1 MNTTGKHLHEAKHH
15 PRLPKEEQ
23 DSTVPVGG
31 RFPHGILHSLAWFWH
46 TSRGIRMKSIVNI
59 VLGLLVVGMDFAFIW
74 ATKMTIDT
82 ATGQDD
88 RPLWVGCALLVG
100 IGLVNIGIS
109 FVRRWTSAILGVKS
123 QNLMQLRAFSRLMH
137 SVWTGKEQFHS
148 GDVMNRLIRDANE
161 ITSVITDTLPA
172 AICVSVRLLLAFLY
186 LFHFD
191 SWLAMVVLVLAP
203 AFFLLSKVYIR
214 KMRSLSREIRTTD
227 SRIHSILQ
235 ESIQHRM
242 VLKTLEQTGG
252 MVERL
257 ERTQEHL
264 HGQVRHRTL
273 FSSFSNLTVNFGFT
287 AGYLLTFIWGVYR
300 MEAGTITYGTML
312 AFIQLVGQIQGP
324 FRDMTRFVPAIVG
337 ALTAAER
344 MEQLEQT
351 PMEESVS
358 QKLFPHGAGIRF
370 SNVTYRYND
379 GHRNVLDNFS
389 FDFAPGSTTAIL
401 GETGAGKTTLIRMV
415 LALLSP
421 TRGKVEFYDATT
433 SVAASPDTRCNLV
446 YVPQGNTLLSGTI
459 RDNLLL
465 GNPDATNEDLHQAL
479 RMACA
484 DFVFSLPETLDT
496 VCGEGGTGLSEGQ
509 AQRIAIARALLR
521 QGNILLLDEATSA
534 LDTDTERQ
542 LIGNIASQARERRQT
557 ILFITHRPAVVEYCE
572 NTLRLYRNG

>member
-1 MNTTGKHLHEAKHH
+1 MHL
-15 PRLPKEEQ
+15 
-23 DSTVPVGG
+23 
-31 RFPHGILHSLAWFWH
+31 LAWFWR

-59 VLGLLVVGMDFAFIW
+59 ILGLTVVGMDFAFIW

-82 ATGQDD
+82 ATGESTH
-88 RPLWVGCALLVG
+88 PLWAGCALLVG
-100 IGLVNIGIS
+100 IGLANIAIS
-109 FVRRWTSAILGVKS
+109 FARRWSSALLGVKS
-123 QNLMQLRAFSRLMH
+123 QNLMQQRAFARLMH

-172 AICVSVRLLLAFLY
+172 ALCVCVRLVFAFLY

-191 SWLAMVVLVLAP
+191 PWLALIVLVMAP
-203 AFFLLSKVYIR
+203 LFLLLSKVYIK
-214 KMRSLSREIRTTD
+214 KMRLLTREIRNTD
-227 SRIHSILQ
+227 SRIQSILQ

-242 VLKTLEQTGG
+242 VLKTLEQTDG

-257 ERTQEHL
+257 AQTQDQL
-264 HGQVRHRTL
+264 HGQVKHKTL
-273 FSSFSNLTVNFGFT
+273 FSSFSNLTVNLGFT

-300 MEAGTITYGTML
+300 LDAGAITYGTML

-324 FRDMTRFVPAIVG
+324 FRDMTRFVPSIIS

-351 PMEESVS
+351 PVEETGG
-358 QKLFPHGAGIRF
+358 QILFPQGAGIRF
-370 SNVTYRYND
+370 SNVTYRYQD
-379 GHRNVLDNFS
+379 GHRNILCNFS
-389 FDFAPGSTTAIL
+389 FDFTPGSTTAIL
-401 GETGAGKTTLIRMV
+401 GETGAGKTTMIRLI

-421 TRGKVEFYDATT
+421 TKGHVEFYDKERTA
-433 SVAASPDTRCNLV
+433 SASPNTRCNLV
-446 YVPQGNTLLSGTI
+446 YVPQGNTLLSGSI

-465 GNPDATNEDLHQAL
+465 GNPDATEEDMH
-479 RMACA
+479 RVIEMACA
-484 DFVFSLPETLDT
+484 DFVLSLPDALDT
-496 VCGEGGTGLSEGQ
+496 ICGEGGTGLSEGQ

-534 LDTDTERQ
+534 LDTETERQ
-542 LIGNIASQARERRQT
+542 LIGNIARQAKEKHQT

-572 NTLRLYRNG
+572 NTLMLRRLEQ

>member
-1 MNTTGKHLHEAKHH
+1 MASAHQIKHLF
-15 PRLPKEEQ
+15 
-23 DSTVPVGG
+23 G
-31 RFPHGILHSLAWFWH
+31 WFWR
-46 TSRGIRMKSIVNI
+46 TSRGIRLKSVVNI
-59 VLGLLVVGMDFAFIW
+59 ILGLAVVGMDFAFIW

-82 ATGQDD
+82 ATGQDSH
-88 RPLWVGCALLVG
+88 PLWLGCTLLVG

-109 FVRRWTSAILGVKS
+109 FARRWTSAILGLRS

-137 SVWTGKEQFHS
+137 SVWNGKEQFHS
-148 GDVMNRLIRDANE
+148 GDVMNRLIRDASE

-172 AICVSVRLLLAFLY
+172 AICVSVRLALAFAYLFYFDSMLAMAVMLLAP
-186 LFHFD
+186 LFI
-191 SWLAMVVLVLAP
+191 
-203 AFFLLSKVYIR
+203 LLSKVYIN
-214 KMRSLSREIRTTD
+214 KMRRMTREIRNTD
-227 SRIHSILQ
+227 SRIQSILQ

-242 VLKTLEQTGG
+242 VLKTLEQSEG
-252 MVERL
+252 MVNRL
-257 ERTQEHL
+257 EQNQQHL
-264 HGQVRHRTL
+264 YGQVRHRTI
-273 FSSFSNLTVNFGFT
+273 FSGFSNLTVNFGFT

-324 FRDMTRFVPAIVG
+324 FRDMTRFIPAIIG

-351 PMEESVS
+351 PMEETTGK
-358 QKLFPHGAGIRF
+358 QLFPHGAGIRF
-370 SNVTYRYND
+370 KDVSYTYQD
-379 GHRNVLDNFS
+379 GERNVLDKFS

-401 GETGAGKTTLIRMV
+401 GETGAGKTTMIRLI

-421 TRGKVEFYDATT
+421 KKGNVEFYDEKR
-433 SVAASPDTRCNLV
+433 SVPASPDTRCNLV

-465 GNPDATNEDLHQAL
+465 GNPDATEQDMHQAL
-479 RMACA
+479 QMACA
-484 DFVFSLPETLDT
+484 DFVLSLPHAMDT
-496 VCGEGGTGLSEGQ
+496 VCGESGAGLSEGQ

-534 LDTDTERQ
+534 LDPETERQ
-542 LIGNIASQARERRQT
+542 LIHNISIQAKEKRQT

-572 NTLRLYRNG
+572 NTLHLKKSAHQGKNDRFMQLRHLVYT

>member
-1 MNTTGKHLHEAKHH
+1 MATPQQIKHL
-15 PRLPKEEQ
+15 
-23 DSTVPVGG
+23 
-31 RFPHGILHSLAWFWH
+31 LAWFWR

-59 VLGLLVVGMDFAFIW
+59 ILGLTVVGMDFAFIW

-82 ATGQDD
+82 ATGESTH
-88 RPLWVGCALLVG
+88 PLWAGCALLVG
-100 IGLVNIGIS
+100 IGLANIAIS
-109 FVRRWTSAILGVKS
+109 FARRWSSALLGVKS
-123 QNLMQLRAFSRLMH
+123 QNLMQQRAFARLMH

-172 AICVSVRLLLAFLY
+172 ALCVCVRLVFAFLY

-191 SWLAMVVLVLAP
+191 PWLALIVLVMAP
-203 AFFLLSKVYIR
+203 LFLLLSKVYIK
-214 KMRSLSREIRTTD
+214 KMRMLTREIRNTD
-227 SRIHSILQ
+227 SRIQSILQ

-242 VLKTLEQTGG
+242 VLKTLEQTDG

-257 ERTQEHL
+257 AQTQDQL
-264 HGQVRHRTL
+264 HGQVKHKTL
-273 FSSFSNLTVNFGFT
+273 FSSFSNLTVNLGFT

-300 MEAGTITYGTML
+300 LDAGAITYGTML

-324 FRDMTRFVPAIVG
+324 FRDMTRFVPSIIS

-351 PMEESVS
+351 PVEKSS
-358 QKLFPHGAGIRF
+358 GQQFFPQGAGIRLR
-370 SNVTYRYND
+370 NVTYRYRD
-379 GHRNVLDNFS
+379 GHRNIMEDFS
-389 FDFAPGSTTAIL
+389 HDFKPGSTTAIL
-401 GETGAGKTTLIRMV
+401 GETGAGKTTLIRLV

-421 TRGKVEFYDATT
+421 VKGSVEFYDNERN
-433 SVAASPDTRCNLV
+433 VPASPDTRCNLV

-465 GNPDATNEDLHQAL
+465 GNPNATEAEIHQAL
-479 RMACA
+479 GMACA
-484 DFVFSLPETLDT
+484 DFVLSLPNSIDT

-534 LDTDTERQ
+534 LDPETEQQ
-542 LIGNIASQARERRQT
+542 LIANISAQAKERHQT
-557 ILFITHRPAVVEYCE
+557 ILFITHRPTVVEYCQ
-572 NTLRLYRNG
+572 NTLLLKRNG

>member
-23 DSTVPVGG
+23 DGTVPVGG

-46 TSRGIRMKSIVNI
+46 TSRGIRMKSIVNVI
-59 VLGLLVVGMDFAFIW
+59 LGLLVVGMDFAFIW

-88 RPLWVGCALLVG
+88 RPLWVGCSLLVG

-370 SNVTYRYND
+370 STVTYRYND

-465 GNPDATNEDLHQAL
+465 GNPDATDEDLHQAL

>member
-15 PRLPKEEQ
+15 PRLPKEKQ

-46 TSRGIRMKSIVNI
+46 TSRGIRMKSIVNVI
-59 VLGLLVVGMDFAFIW
+59 LGLLVVGMDFAFIW

-358 QKLFPHGAGIRF
+358 QKLFQHGAGIRF

-389 FDFAPGSTTAIL
+389 FDFVPGSTTAIL

-465 GNPDATNEDLHQAL
+465 GNPDATDEDLHQAL

-542 LIGNIASQARERRQT
+542 LIGNIASQVRERRQT

>member
-1 MNTTGKHLHEAKHH
+1 MATPQQIMHL
-15 PRLPKEEQ
+15 
-23 DSTVPVGG
+23 
-31 RFPHGILHSLAWFWH
+31 LAWFWR

-59 VLGLLVVGMDFAFIW
+59 ILGLTVVGMDFAFIW

-82 ATGQDD
+82 ATGESTH
-88 RPLWVGCALLVG
+88 PLWAGCALLVG
-100 IGLVNIGIS
+100 IGLANIAIS
-109 FVRRWTSAILGVKS
+109 FARRWSSALLGVKS
-123 QNLMQLRAFSRLMH
+123 QNLMQQRAFARLMH

-172 AICVSVRLLLAFLY
+172 ALCVCVRLVFAFLY

-191 SWLAMVVLVLAP
+191 PWLALIVLVMAP
-203 AFFLLSKVYIR
+203 LFLLLSKVYIK
-214 KMRSLSREIRTTD
+214 KMRLLTREIRNTD
-227 SRIHSILQ
+227 SRIQSILQ

-242 VLKTLEQTGG
+242 VLKTLEQTDG

-257 ERTQEHL
+257 AQTQDQL
-264 HGQVRHRTL
+264 HGQVKHKTL
-273 FSSFSNLTVNFGFT
+273 FSSFSNLTVNLGFT

-300 MEAGTITYGTML
+300 LDAGAITYGTML

-324 FRDMTRFVPAIVG
+324 FRDMTRFVPSIIS

-351 PMEESVS
+351 PVEETGG
-358 QKLFPHGAGIRF
+358 QILFPQGAGIRF
-370 SNVTYRYND
+370 SNVTYRYQD
-379 GHRNVLDNFS
+379 GHRNILCNFS
-389 FDFAPGSTTAIL
+389 FDFTPGSTTAIL
-401 GETGAGKTTLIRMV
+401 GETGAGKTTMIRLI

-421 TRGKVEFYDATT
+421 TKGHVEFYDKERTA
-433 SVAASPDTRCNLV
+433 SASPNTRCNLV
-446 YVPQGNTLLSGTI
+446 YVPQGNTLLSGSI

-465 GNPDATNEDLHQAL
+465 GNPDATEEDMH
-479 RMACA
+479 RVIEMACA
-484 DFVFSLPETLDT
+484 DFVLSLPDALDT
-496 VCGEGGTGLSEGQ
+496 ICGEGGTGLSEGQ

-534 LDTDTERQ
+534 LDTETERQ
-542 LIGNIASQARERRQT
+542 LIGNIARQAKEKHQT

-572 NTLRLYRNG
+572 NTLMLRRLEQ